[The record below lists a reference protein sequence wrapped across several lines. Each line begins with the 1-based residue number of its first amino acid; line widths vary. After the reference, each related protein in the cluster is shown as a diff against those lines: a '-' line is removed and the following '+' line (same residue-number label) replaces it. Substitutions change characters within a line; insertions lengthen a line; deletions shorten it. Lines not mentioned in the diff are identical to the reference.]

1 MSGGVSHASRLWLEG
16 REVGNKLQ
24 KAKCGKGVTYYS
36 LIPLICLHFL
46 SNNADTFVFAFV
58 FLRFVYRRLSF
69 LYVII
74 DSLQFFLFSNL
85 ESLPSKNFINM
96 HVCI

>member
-1 MSGGVSHASRLWLEG
+1 MSGSVSHASRLWLGG

-36 LIPLICLHFL
+36 LILLICLHFL
-46 SNNADTFVFAFV
+46 NNADTFVFAFV
-58 FLRFVYRRLSF
+58 FLRFGYRRLSF

-74 DSLQFFLFSNL
+74 DSLQLFVFKSRK
-85 ESLPSKNFINM
+85 SSFQKFY
-96 HVCI
+96 